1 MKEQTFDSVSYSAIP
16 YPLPIHLRSLHNKH
30 ERGALE
36 FPVDLIPPYS
46 ATLKCEHA
54 MDTPLI
60 QLDDPIWNRWIS
72 KKGIINCK
80 EATTIENKIEQP
92 TFVYL
97 LARVRCRQMCDGQ
110 DGLLSIW
117 TESILFYHGYLFQ
130 YLPAF
135 NARGQKSTT
144 SLPLSIY
151 LFPFSSKPDK
161 ACLNKISSTGMEC
174 FCSTTKNHRTL
185 LRASLALFV
194 EIRREPS

>member
-1 MKEQTFDSVSYSAIP
+1 MEEQTFDSVSYSAIS
-16 YPLPIHLRSLHNKH
+16 YLLPIHLRSLHNKH

-36 FPVDLIPPYS
+36 FLVDLIPPYS

-60 QLDDPIWNRWIS
+60 QMIQC
-72 KKGIINCK
+72 GIGGYPRRESLTCK

-92 TFVYL
+92 TFVHL

-110 DGLLSIW
+110 DDLLSIW